1 MRGWMAIG
9 AGLAIGI
16 ACAAAEP
23 QSAEAERA
31 AVTRAAAKL
40 AAEQKTPEAKVLALH
55 RFVRD
60 DIRQVA
66 TQWG

>member
-1 MRGWMAIG
+1 MRRWLA
-9 AGLAIGI
+9 AAACLAIAV

-31 AVTRAAAKL
+31 EIAKTAAKL
-40 AAEQKTPEAKVLALH
+40 TAESKTPEAGVLVLH

-60 DIRQVA
+60 EIRQVA